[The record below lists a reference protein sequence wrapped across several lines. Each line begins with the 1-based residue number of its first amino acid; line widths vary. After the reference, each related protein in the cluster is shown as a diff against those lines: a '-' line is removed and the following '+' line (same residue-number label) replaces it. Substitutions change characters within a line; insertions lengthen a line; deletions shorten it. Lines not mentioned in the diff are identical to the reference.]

1 MKSKCDKQIHADS
14 KHAKAHNKRLVEEEA
29 YLNLDKKHK
38 DWYNR
43 RELGKQRKK
52 PKYAPPKEKK
62 SKKEWKH
69 K

>member
-1 MKSKCDKQIHADS
+1 MNNKSTDKIDIDS
-14 KHAKAHNKRLVEEEA
+14 KHAKNHSNDIVEEEG

-43 RELGKQRKK
+43 REMGKQRRK
-52 PKYAPPKEKK
+52 PKYAPKDTKK
-62 SKKEWKH
+62 NKKDWKN